1 MNSCIKKLTV
11 LTLINSTVIYIRE
24 STIDVKTINIIT
36 DISELVKN
44 YGRSLILEYTNYD
57 HYNNRAIN
65 IATKFNENEM
75 LYIDKDIV
83 TAIIYLQFLIN
94 DLGERVST
102 TTYIKYIY
110 DKVLQLNDLYDTDI
124 YTEKMDNISNI
135 MNILYR
141 IYLDEN

>member
-24 STIDVKTINIIT
+24 STTDVKIINIIT

-44 YGRSLILEYTNYD
+44 YGRSLILEYTNYN
-57 HYNNRAIN
+57 HYNNRAIS
-65 IATKFNENEM
+65 IATEFNENEM

-94 DLGERVST
+94 DLSERVSA

-110 DKVLQLNDLYDTDI
+110 DKVLQLNDLYDTDEYI
-124 YTEKMDNISNI
+124 DKMDNISNI

-141 IYLDEN
+141 RYLDEN